1 MKNLL
6 YKTLYTFAGLVL
18 PMAHASAQ
26 ATDLNPINAGS
37 GSELYG
43 RIIRAFLGV
52 IGSAAL
58 LFIIIGGFIML
69 TSQGNPEKV
78 KSGRDTIVWATIGL
92 LVAFSSWIILRF
104 IITSIVQPT
113 S

>member
-1 MKNLL
+1 MKHRASSIFF
-6 YKTLYTFAGLVL
+6 TLAGIIL
-18 PMAHASAQ
+18 PASQALAQ
-26 ATDLNPINAGS
+26 ASDLNPIQAGS

-52 IGSAAL
+52 IGTAAL
-58 LFIIIGGFIML
+58 LFVVIGGFTML
-69 TSQGNPEKV
+69 TSQGNPEKI
-78 KSGRDTIVWATIGL
+78 KAGRDTILWAAIGL

-104 IITSIVQPT
+104 VITSIITPT